1 MSQQQL
7 TDANTEMQKDVNASQ
22 TFGNGIQWVSSDY
35 QGQVVGTRYVGADN
49 PVNTPYENYGNHT
62 GQIIANNVKNDW
74 SNNTNTFYG
83 SSHQTTPDG
92 ARYVSSNMTNKPVS
106 QQTPGQGS
114 DRCNQTITTL
124 TFYK

>member
-1 MSQQQL
+1 
-7 TDANTEMQKDVNASQ
+7 MQKDANPSQ
-22 TFGNGIQWVSSDY
+22 TFGNGIQRVSSDY
-35 QGQVVGTRYVGADN
+35 QGQAVGTRYVGADN

-62 GQIIANNVKNDW
+62 GQIIANNVKNGW